1 MTRPQ
6 LFSQKAEVSSIFV
19 LCTDCVLLAL
29 SRAPT
34 IGGLRRTRGMKGDQV
49 LHKLKSSPRSTSRMK
64 GEKGDYQLTPGPRL
78 FSGTQLWIGR
88 LLYQRKRQHDGFA
101 TLDGVEVMYNRFGET
116 FHGDTAEAAPSMKDQ
131 SM

>member
-34 IGGLRRTRGMKGDQV
+34 IGGL
-49 LHKLKSSPRSTSRMK
+49 RSTSRMK

-116 FHGDTAEAAPSMKDQ
+116 FHRDTAEAAPSMKDQ